1 MAVDE
6 SGTQTITY
14 PFPLRP
20 GLVVS
25 VTLPADM
32 TKHEAGRL
40 GAFLESLALE
50 PQLALPAGR
59 ATEE

>member
-1 MAVDE
+1 
-6 SGTQTITY
+6 
-14 PFPLRP
+14 
-20 GLVVS
+20 
-25 VTLPADM
+25 M